1 MEGRNRWW
9 PGSGFRFSWMI
20 WVFDMDFFVGGCGF
34 GYGCWFDNGWWF
46 SGGWWSC
53 GGGGWFDGV
62 FGYMYILRGFKKLVI
77 TFFK

>member
-46 SGGWWSC
+46 SGA
-53 GGGGWFDGV
+53 GGPVVGV
-62 FGYMYILRGFKKLVI
+62 SGLTVFLVI
-77 TFFK
+77 CIY